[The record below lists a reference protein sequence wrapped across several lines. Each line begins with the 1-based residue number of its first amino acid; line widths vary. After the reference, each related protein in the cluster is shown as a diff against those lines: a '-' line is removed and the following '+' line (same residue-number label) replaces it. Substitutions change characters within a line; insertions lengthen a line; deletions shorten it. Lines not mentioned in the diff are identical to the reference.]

1 MKKKNILLLALL
13 SPLALF
19 GCDQTRTSSST
30 PADTG
35 ESTPVETGETTPGS
49 STTSKETTTPISIGE
64 VAINGPTAVDV
75 GDSITLT
82 AGVKG
87 DPENEV
93 DWRSE
98 NEAVASVD
106 SNGKVTGI
114 APGTA
119 EIVATSVKDPTK
131 SARWTVN
138 VSAKLNTPSK
148 ITLSLTGEEVDFD
161 EEAKVYV
168 VEVYS
173 EFDLHYE
180 LDVEN
185 PVPPNGEV
193 IYRLLPD
200 ENHLSYEAYVDIDA
214 KTGHGEV
221 LMPLEDTILSVQVSY
236 PLTEDNVLYGEA
248 KLRIKDSNQEMIEA
262 LLPELE
268 TAKAKEKEEAVSAQ
282 IKRYSQATATT
293 YENGVAKESKT
304 TSDKTIEYDY
314 YQNAAYS
321 SVAAPYSD
329 QYGSGVKTTKGYA
342 GIQNGKFYNFDYT
355 SNYGYTTVG
364 TVHAKGAEDDYAA
377 EAGLPY
383 DPETAS
389 YGVIANVIDMVSG
402 EDYLGLPTFGDES
415 ARREAVIRRVGDV
428 VTLSSTYESVDI
440 ASKRDNA
447 VNLTLVYDQSDRL
460 TYYRFASVIIED
472 GEATDSI
479 LEEGSLSYGTKNA
492 GTGDID
498 VASLL
503 VTYLTANNM
512 QGQKGS
518 NGEYDFTDATHYY
531 PASSMP
537 TQEEYEGKTYKSYS
551 MDPTMTYAF
560 MLTGSGS
567 VALDDITVTITP
579 IEYTVL
585 GSEEDG
591 EEDVTP
597 EVPLPVC
604 TVAELAD
611 GIYTA
616 SNAFTVNGNAV
627 KGKSLV
633 RFLTSKGIECSFIIN
648 YTDFGVPTSLRV
660 DLPTYPTL
668 SIRVGEATDRF
679 FINATPDTTE
689 YEYELEV
696 RDATTQQAVEDALLL
711 RRPADDIYG
720 NTGYVIEGMK
730 EGNYQ
735 FRIGFAD
742 YPEEES
748 LKSSWYSISV
758 SAPLTDADIE
768 QNILSKTFDYEY
780 ATPNMGVSLAFDT
793 ADKTV
798 TITQTNDGVIF
809 VDTTGYD
816 LTDGVLKLT
825 GGTAIAGLEG
835 TYLQL
840 GTNVT
845 EGDNSSGRNNPTF
858 GYIQTGVELEIAADL
873 KSFTLPAARYPYTT
887 FNPVK
892 FNVYQDPW
900 DKYDWNDAYYQYQ
913 DSTGTYQNVYV
924 SLAIDD
930 DRAGGT
936 FTFKD
941 YSTREVIGTAT
952 FDCVINGTA
961 ITITNVTETGT
972 AITADWDATLTGTLN
987 DYGTSGYLYITV
999 KASSHQ
1005 TITFNDYGY

>member
-19 GCDQTRTSSST
+19 GCDQMRTSSST

-49 STTSKETTTPISIGE
+49 STTTEETTTPISIGE

-82 AGVKG
+82 AGVEG

-131 SARWTVN
+131 SASWTVN

-200 ENHLSYEAYVDIDA
+200 ENQLSYEAYVDIDA

-282 IKRYSQATATT
+282 IKRYSQATTTT

-329 QYGSGVKTTKGYA
+329 QSGSGLKTTKGYA

-355 SNYGYTTVG
+355 STYGRTTVG

-377 EAGLPY
+377 QAGLPY

-460 TYYRFASVIIED
+460 TYYRFVSVIIED

-479 LEEGSLSYGTKNA
+479 LEEGNLSYGTKNA

-503 VTYLTANNM
+503 VTYLTETNM

-518 NGEYDFTDATHYY
+518 NGEYDFTDETHYY
-531 PASSMP
+531 PLSSMP

-560 MLTGSGS
+560 RLTGSGS

-660 DLPTYPTL
+660 DLPTSPAL

-711 RRPADDIYG
+711 RRPADDIHG
-720 NTGYVIEGMK
+720 NTGYVIEGKK

-748 LKSSWYSISV
+748 LKSDWYSISV
-758 SAPLTDADIE
+758 SAPLTNADIE

-798 TITQTNDGVIF
+798 TITQTNDGVVF

-825 GGTAIAGLEG
+825 GGTAITGLEG

-845 EGDNSSGRNNPTF
+845 EGDNSNGRNNPTF

-873 KSFTLPAARYPYTT
+873 KSFTLKAASYGYTY
-887 FNPVK
+887 FNSVNFK
-892 FNVYQDPW
+892 VYQDPW
-900 DKYDWNDAYYQYQ
+900 DKFEWNDAYYQYQ
-913 DSTGTYQNVYV
+913 DSTGTYQYVYV

-972 AITADWDATLTGTLN
+972 AITADWDATLTGILS
-987 DYGTSGYLYITV
+987 DYGTSGYLSITV
-999 KASSHQ
+999 KASSYQ
-1005 TITFNDYGY
+1005 TISFNDYGY